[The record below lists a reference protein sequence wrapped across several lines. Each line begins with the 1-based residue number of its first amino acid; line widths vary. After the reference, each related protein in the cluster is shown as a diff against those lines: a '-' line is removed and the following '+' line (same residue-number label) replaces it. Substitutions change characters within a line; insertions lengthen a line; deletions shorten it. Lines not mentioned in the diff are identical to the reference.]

1 MEMTASSFKLRAN
14 APEGR
19 KAISYPKRFPLR
31 WRVIEDEVRRGLLR
45 RFPCAFY
52 YWVKIPGEELEVLS
66 IGHSKRQPL
75 YWKSRR
81 E

>member
-1 MEMTASSFKLRAN
+1 MPRRA
-14 APEGR
+14 G
-19 KAISYPKRFPLR
+19 KRFPLR

-45 RFPCAFY
+45 RFPGAFY

-66 IGHSKRQPL
+66 IGHSERHPL